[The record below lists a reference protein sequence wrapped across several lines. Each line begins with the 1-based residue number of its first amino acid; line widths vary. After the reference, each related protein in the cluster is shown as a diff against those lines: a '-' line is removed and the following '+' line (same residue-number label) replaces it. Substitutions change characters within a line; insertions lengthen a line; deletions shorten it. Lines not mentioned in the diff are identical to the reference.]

1 MAFPL
6 LIVRSL
12 ILRGENLSLEGEGG
26 DGPRL
31 VILPQT
37 TVSIAV
43 NLVQFDSLFLDTLA
57 SYVERGKVEVWL
69 DTTAMTPTTI
79 RELRH
84 RDLSEITGA
93 TAPHL
98 LVGPDHTA
106 SGLTPGH
113 VLQALTP
120 TTFGFAMPGGPSPV
134 FTLIAGRNANI
145 SDIYLRGP
153 GNLPTNLS
161 GFVLPFNATII
172 GIGVATRVAETWA
185 AEVRK
190 NGGAGAI
197 TSLAVAAARKL
208 YGAVSVNV
216 NQGDEIQM
224 YCNGTNIN
232 RPQMVVYLTRR

>member
-6 LIVRSL
+6 LIIRSL

-57 SYVERGKVEVWL
+57 NYVERGKVEAWI
-69 DTTAMTPTTI
+69 DTTALTPGTI

-84 RDLSEITGA
+84 RDLSEIIGA
-93 TAPHL
+93 TVPHQ
-98 LVGPDHTA
+98 LVGPDHTV
-106 SGLTPGH
+106 SGLTPGD

-120 TTFGFAMPGGPSPV
+120 TTFGFAMPGGLSPV
-134 FTLIAGRNANI
+134 FTFIAGRNTTI
-145 SDIYLRGP
+145 TDSYLRGP

-172 GIGVATRVAETWA
+172 GIGVATRVVETWT

-190 NGGAGAI
+190 NGGAAI
-197 TSLAVAAARKL
+197 TSLVVVAVRKL

-232 RPQMVVYLTRR
+232 RPQVAVYLTRR